1 MAERCDVAIL
11 GAGPYGLSAAAH
23 LKSIKGLDVCTF
35 GRPMSFWAEQMPVG
49 MLLRSAYSACHLSAP
64 SAALS
69 LKEYEATSGA
79 TLNKPVPLG
88 DFIRYGLWFQQ
99 QAVPDLD
106 SRRIVC
112 IDQSTDE
119 FKLLLEDGTEL
130 RTRRVVVAGGIGPF
144 AFVPPQFRGLSESLV
159 SHSSLLKDPCTF
171 SQKTV
176 VVVGAG
182 QSALE
187 SAVLLR
193 EAGADVE
200 VVARSSQL
208 RFIGWSHRFHKLG
221 PAARILYAPTDV
233 GPAGI
238 SKLVA
243 APRLYRTLLPRLLQD
258 TLRDLCR
265 RPAGAHWLR
274 PRLQSVQV
282 TTGRVVS
289 SATVSAD
296 RIRLKLDDGSE
307 RLCDHVVLGTGYRV
321 DVSNYS
327 FLSRSMEPA
336 IRRVNGFPVLNLDFE
351 SSIPKLYFIGAPS
364 AWSFGPL
371 MFFVAGADFTART
384 IASKLKRTSQ
394 N

>member
-1 MAERCDVAIL
+1 MAQRCDVAIL

-23 LKSIKGLDVCTF
+23 LKSIKGLDVRTF
-35 GRPMSFWAEQMPVG
+35 GSPMSFWAEQMPVG
-49 MLLRSAYSACHLSAP
+49 MLLRSAYSASHLSAP

-79 TLNKPVPLG
+79 ALNKPVPLH

-112 IDQSTDE
+112 IDQSADE
-119 FKLLLEDGTEL
+119 FKLLLEDETEL
-130 RTRRVVVAGGIGPF
+130 RARRVVVAGGIGPF
-144 AFVPPQFRGLSESLV
+144 AYVPPQFRGLPQSLV
-159 SHSSLLKDPCTF
+159 THSSLLQDPRAF

-200 VVARSSQL
+200 VFTRNSKL
-208 RFIGWSHRFHKLG
+208 RFIGWSHRVHKLG

-243 APRLYRTLLPRLLQD
+243 APRLYRTLLPRYLQNA
-258 TLRDLCR
+258 LRDFCR

-274 PRLQSVQV
+274 PRLQTVGV
-282 TTGRVVS
+282 ATGRVVS
-289 SATVSAD
+289 SATISGDQV
-296 RIRLKLDDGSE
+296 RLKLDDGGE
-307 RLCDHVVLGTGYRV
+307 RLCDHVLLGTGYRV

-336 IRRVNGFPVLNLDFE
+336 IRRVNGFPILNFDFE
-351 SSIPKLYFIGAPS
+351 SSIPNLYFIGAPS

-384 IASKLKRTSQ
+384 VASNIKRTSQ